1 MPPSVQGP
9 CGGVPA
15 AHTHPNRSRPCA
27 PYNGAVSRTRVRI
40 GVTDA
45 LRAAVGPVP
54 GKEQC
59 MKPSNSRRPPIRRR
73 TSRGTDLW
81 RTLVDPDQDLSA
93 RRRVLGDLLLAYPGR
108 LTIIYFIMLVVIAT
122 VLLTLPVSSRSPG
135 STDPLTAFY
144 TAVSALSTC
153 GIPIV
158 NSTEHW
164 SVFGQCVILVS
175 VQLGGLGVMTFA
187 SLIMLATAR
196 HLRASQRLRTA
207 NELGASALGE
217 TRDVLAVVF
226 ATTFIIEGITFAAL
240 FPGLFSIN
248 RGDWG
253 QTAWEAL
260 FYAVSAYNNTG
271 FTPDAA
277 GLHVNSPAVGL
288 PILLSAFCGT
298 LGFPV
303 LLNLARACRRR
314 IPPRRWQLHTKL
326 TLVTTFALVLC
337 SLLWYVAVEWN
348 NPRLYA
354 DADLGVKLQAALS
367 AAVMPR
373 SAGFDLSWVPELSD
387 PTRVFMSMLMF
398 IGGGS
403 SSTAGGIRVTTLA
416 VLVLTCRAAL
426 TGHGDVTAFRRRLPM
441 RVVMMAVSVTLIF
454 ALLTFAASLAL
465 MFVTDKPLSDVLF
478 EACSAL
484 SLGGYS
490 VGVANAQEPA
500 TLVILALLM
509 IAGRIGPT
517 SVVYAISR
525 PHATEALRY
534 PEESIIV
541 G

>member
-1 MPPSVQGP
+1 
-9 CGGVPA
+9 
-15 AHTHPNRSRPCA
+15 
-27 PYNGAVSRTRVRI
+27 
-40 GVTDA
+40 
-45 LRAAVGPVP
+45 
-54 GKEQC
+54 
-59 MKPSNSRRPPIRRR
+59 MKPSNSHRPPIRRR

-81 RTLVDPDQDLSA
+81 RALVDPDQNPSA

-217 TRDVLAVVF
+217 TKDVLAVVF

-248 RGDWG
+248 KGDWG

-277 GLHVNSPAVGL
+277 GLHVNNPAVGL

-303 LLNLARACRRR
+303 LLNLARACRHR
-314 IPPRRWQLHTKL
+314 IPRAVGSCIPSSRW
-326 TLVTTFALVLC
+326 
-337 SLLWYVAVEWN
+337 S
-348 NPRLYA
+348 
-354 DADLGVKLQAALS
+354 
-367 AAVMPR
+367 PR
-373 SAGFDLSWVPELSD
+373 SRWSCAPCCGTWRSSGTTRGCM
-387 PTRVFMSMLMF
+387 PTPISA
-398 IGGGS
+398 S
-403 SSTAGGIRVTTLA
+403 SS
-416 VLVLTCRAAL
+416 
-426 TGHGDVTAFRRRLPM
+426 
-441 RVVMMAVSVTLIF
+441 
-454 ALLTFAASLAL
+454 
-465 MFVTDKPLSDVLF
+465 
-478 EACSAL
+478 
-484 SLGGYS
+484 
-490 VGVANAQEPA
+490 
-500 TLVILALLM
+500 
-509 IAGRIGPT
+509 
-517 SVVYAISR
+517 R
-525 PHATEALRY
+525 PRC
-534 PEESIIV
+534 PPR
-541 G
+541 

>member
-1 MPPSVQGP
+1 
-9 CGGVPA
+9 
-15 AHTHPNRSRPCA
+15 
-27 PYNGAVSRTRVRI
+27 
-40 GVTDA
+40 
-45 LRAAVGPVP
+45 
-54 GKEQC
+54 
-59 MKPSNSRRPPIRRR
+59 MKPSNSRKPPIRRR

-217 TRDVLAVVF
+217 TKDVLAVVF

-248 RGDWG
+248 KGDWG

-277 GLHVNSPAVGL
+277 GLHVSNPAVGL

-303 LLNLARACRRR
+303 LLNLARACRHR

-337 SLLWYVAVEWN
+337 SLLLYVAVEWN

-354 DADLGVKLQAALS
+354 DANLGVKIQAALS

-416 VLVLTCRAAL
+416 VL
-426 TGHGDVTAFRRRLPM
+426 TGHNDVTAFRRRLPA

-454 ALLTFAASLAL
+454 ALLTFIASLAL
-465 MFVTDKPLSDVLF
+465 MFVTDRPLSDVLF

-490 VGVANAQEPA
+490 VGVANAEEPA

-525 PHATEALRY
+525 PHVTEALRY

>member
-1 MPPSVQGP
+1 MEQRNGRE
-9 CGGVPA
+9 PA
-15 AHTHPNRSRPCA
+15 T
-27 PYNGAVSRTRVRI
+27 
-40 GVTDA
+40 
-45 LRAAVGPVP
+45 
-54 GKEQC
+54 
-59 MKPSNSRRPPIRRR
+59 RRR
-73 TSRGTDLW
+73 ARRNADLW
-81 RTLVDPDQDLSA
+81 RMLVDPDQDLPA
-93 RRRVLGDLLLAYPGR
+93 RKRVLSDLLLAYPGR
-108 LTIIYFIMLVVIAT
+108 LTIIYFIALVVIAT
-122 VLLTLPVSSRSPG
+122 ILLMLPVSSRSPN

-164 SVFGQCVILVS
+164 SQFGQSVILLS

-187 SLIMLATAR
+187 SLVMLATAR

-207 NELGASALGE
+207 NELGAATLDE
-217 TRDVLAVVF
+217 TKDVLAVVF

-240 FPGLFSIN
+240 FPGLFAIN
-248 RGDWG
+248 KGDVG
-253 QTAWEAL
+253 QTAWESL

-277 GLHVNSPAVGL
+277 GLHVNNPAVGL
-288 PILLSAFCGT
+288 PILISAFCGT

-303 LLNLARACRRR
+303 LLNLARACRHR

-326 TLVTTFALVLC
+326 TLVTTFVLVLC
-337 SLLWYVAVEWN
+337 SLLWYMAVEWN

-354 DADLGVKLQAALS
+354 DADLSVKIQAALS

-403 SSTAGGIRVTTLA
+403 SSTAGGIRVTTFA
-416 VLVLTCRAAL
+416 VLFLTCRAAL
-426 TGHGDVTAFRRRLPM
+426 TGHTDVVAFRRRLPA
-441 RVVMMAVSVTLIF
+441 RVIMMAVSVTLIF
-454 ALLTFAASLAL
+454 TVLTFAASLAL
-465 MFVTDKPLSDVLF
+465 MSVTGRPLSDVLF

-490 VGVANAQEPA
+490 VGVANAEEPA
-500 TLVILALLM
+500 TLLILALLM

-517 SVVYAISR
+517 SVMYAISR
-525 PHATEALRY
+525 PRATEAMRY

>member
-1 MPPSVQGP
+1 
-9 CGGVPA
+9 
-15 AHTHPNRSRPCA
+15 
-27 PYNGAVSRTRVRI
+27 
-40 GVTDA
+40 
-45 LRAAVGPVP
+45 
-54 GKEQC
+54 
-59 MKPSNSRRPPIRRR
+59 MKPSNSHRPSIRRR
-73 TSRGTDLW
+73 APRGTDLW
-81 RTLVDPDQDLSA
+81 RALVDPDQDLSA

-248 RGDWG
+248 KGDWG

-277 GLHVNSPAVGL
+277 GLHVNNPAVGL

-303 LLNLARACRRR
+303 LLNLARACRHR
-314 IPPRRWQLHTKL
+314 IPPRRWQLAGHH
-326 TLVTTFALVLC
+326 VRVGAVFPAVVCGGRVEQPAAVCRRRSRRQDSGRAVRRGDAPIGRVRPVLGAGAERSDPC
-337 SLLWYVAVEWN
+337 VHEHA
-348 NPRLYA
+348 
-354 DADLGVKLQAALS
+354 S
-367 AAVMPR
+367 AAAAPPR
-373 SAGFDLSWVPELSD
+373 PEASASPRWP
-387 PTRVFMSMLMF
+387 
-398 IGGGS
+398 
-403 SSTAGGIRVTTLA
+403 
-416 VLVLTCRAAL
+416 CW
-426 TGHGDVTAFRRRLPM
+426 
-441 RVVMMAVSVTLIF
+441 
-454 ALLTFAASLAL
+454 
-465 MFVTDKPLSDVLF
+465 
-478 EACSAL
+478 C
-484 SLGGYS
+484 
-490 VGVANAQEPA
+490 
-500 TLVILALLM
+500 
-509 IAGRIGPT
+509 
-517 SVVYAISR
+517 
-525 PHATEALRY
+525 
-534 PEESIIV
+534 
-541 G
+541 

>member
-1 MPPSVQGP
+1 
-9 CGGVPA
+9 
-15 AHTHPNRSRPCA
+15 
-27 PYNGAVSRTRVRI
+27 
-40 GVTDA
+40 
-45 LRAAVGPVP
+45 
-54 GKEQC
+54 

-122 VLLTLPVSSRSPG
+122 VLLTLP
-135 STDPLTAFY
+135 TAFY

-416 VLVLTCRAAL
+416 VLVLTCRAVCPCAW
-426 TGHGDVTAFRRRLPM
+426 
-441 RVVMMAVSVTLIF
+441 
-454 ALLTFAASLAL
+454 
-465 MFVTDKPLSDVLF
+465 
-478 EACSAL
+478 
-484 SLGGYS
+484 
-490 VGVANAQEPA
+490 
-500 TLVILALLM
+500 
-509 IAGRIGPT
+509 
-517 SVVYAISR
+517 
-525 PHATEALRY
+525 
-534 PEESIIV
+534 
-541 G
+541 

>member
-1 MPPSVQGP
+1 MEQRNGRE
-9 CGGVPA
+9 PA
-15 AHTHPNRSRPCA
+15 T
-27 PYNGAVSRTRVRI
+27 
-40 GVTDA
+40 
-45 LRAAVGPVP
+45 
-54 GKEQC
+54 
-59 MKPSNSRRPPIRRR
+59 RRR
-73 TSRGTDLW
+73 ARRNAGLW
-81 RTLVDPDQDLSA
+81 RMLVDPDQDLPA
-93 RRRVLGDLLLAYPGR
+93 RKRVLSDLLLAYPGR
-108 LTIIYFIMLVVIAT
+108 LTIIYFIALVVIAT
-122 VLLTLPVSSRSPG
+122 ILLMLPVSSRSPN

-164 SVFGQCVILVS
+164 SQFGQSVILLS

-187 SLIMLATAR
+187 SLVMLATAR

-207 NELGASALGE
+207 NELGAAALGE
-217 TRDVLAVVF
+217 TKDVLAVVF

-240 FPGLFSIN
+240 FPGLFAIN
-248 RGDWG
+248 KGDVG
-253 QTAWEAL
+253 QTVWESL

-277 GLHVNSPAVGL
+277 GLHVNNPAVGL
-288 PILLSAFCGT
+288 PILISAFCGT

-303 LLNLARACRRR
+303 LLNLARACRHH

-326 TLVTTFALVLC
+326 TLVTTFVLVLC
-337 SLLWYVAVEWN
+337 SLLWYMAVEC
-348 NPRLYA
+348 
-354 DADLGVKLQAALS
+354 
-367 AAVMPR
+367 
-373 SAGFDLSWVPELSD
+373 GFDLSWVPELSD

-403 SSTAGGIRVTTLA
+403 SSTAGGIRVTTFA
-416 VLVLTCRAAL
+416 VLFLTCRAAL
-426 TGHGDVTAFRRRLPM
+426 TGHTDVVAFRRRLPA
-441 RVVMMAVSVTLIF
+441 RVIMMAVSVTLIF
-454 ALLTFAASLAL
+454 TVLTFAASLAL
-465 MFVTDKPLSDVLF
+465 MSVTGRPLSDVLF

-490 VGVANAQEPA
+490 VGVANAEEPA
-500 TLVILALLM
+500 TLLILALLM

-517 SVVYAISR
+517 SVMYAISR
-525 PHATEALRY
+525 PRATEAMRY

>member
-1 MPPSVQGP
+1 M
-9 CGGVPA
+9 
-15 AHTHPNRSRPCA
+15 
-27 PYNGAVSRTRVRI
+27 
-40 GVTDA
+40 
-45 LRAAVGPVP
+45 
-54 GKEQC
+54 EQR
-59 MKPSNSRRPPIRRR
+59 NNRPPVKRRR
-73 TSRGTDLW
+73 LRGGANLW
-81 RTLVDPDQDLSA
+81 RQLMDPNQNFST
-93 RRRVLGDLLLAYPGR
+93 RGRVFSDLLLAYPGR
-108 LTIIYFIMLVVIAT
+108 LTIIYFMLLIVIAT
-122 VLLTLPVSSRSPG
+122 VLLTLPISTRTPSSP
-135 STDPLTAFY
+135 DLLTAFY

-164 SVFGQCVILVS
+164 SQFGQCVILVS

-187 SLIMLATAR
+187 SLIMLAAAR

-207 NELGASALGE
+207 TELGASTLGE
-217 TRDVLAVVF
+217 TTDVLKVVF
-226 ATTFIIEGITFAAL
+226 ATTFIIEAITFVAL
-240 FPGLFSIN
+240 FPGLLSIN
-248 RGDWG
+248 RGNLSL
-253 QTAWEAL
+253 TAWEAL

-277 GLHVNSPAVGL
+277 GLHVNNPAVGL

-303 LLNLARACRRR
+303 ILNLVRSFKRRL
-314 IPPRRWQLHTKL
+314 PAKRWQLHTKL

-337 SLLWYVAVEWN
+337 SLLWFIIVEWN
-348 NPRLYA
+348 NPRF
-354 DADLGVKLQAALS
+354 DDNGDLATKIQWALS

-373 SAGFDLSWVPELSD
+373 SAGFDLAWVPEMSD
-387 PTRVFMSMLMF
+387 PTRVFMSVLMF

-403 SSTAGGIRVTTLA
+403 SSTAGGIRVTTFA
-416 VLVLTCRAAL
+416 VLLLTCKAAL
-426 TGHGDVTAFRRRLPM
+426 TGHADVVAFRRRIPT
-441 RVVMMAVSVTLIF
+441 RVVMMAISVTVLFTI
-454 ALLTFAASLAL
+454 LTFVSSLAL
-465 MFVTDKPLSDVLF
+465 MFATGKPLSDVLF

-490 VGVANAQEPA
+490 VGVADAHEPA
-500 TLVILALLM
+500 TLIILALLM

-525 PHATEALRY
+525 PYVSETMRY